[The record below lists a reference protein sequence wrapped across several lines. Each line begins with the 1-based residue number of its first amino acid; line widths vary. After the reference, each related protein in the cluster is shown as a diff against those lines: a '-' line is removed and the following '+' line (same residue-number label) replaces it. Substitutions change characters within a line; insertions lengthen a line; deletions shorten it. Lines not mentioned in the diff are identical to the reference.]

1 MSNISML
8 WRDAKVRAIASQ
20 VLVAGL
26 VLFLLYYLTG
36 NAITNLEKLGIQYGF
51 AFLGN
56 LAGYDISFS
65 LLPFDFTTST
75 HLDALKIG
83 VLNTLLVSAMSIV
96 LATVL
101 GFAFGL
107 MRLSHNVL
115 VAGFASAFIEVERNV
130 PLLLHI
136 LFWFFGVWV
145 ALPNV
150 RQGAEITAFNPLGL
164 DVMYIHNRGINLPSV
179 SFDGKGWLLVLALVL
194 VIVGIALVRRHA
206 KRLKNRTGQEFPTL
220 WVSLGIAVVL
230 PVLIYVLGG
239 VKATWDLPVA
249 GRFNF
254 SGGVEVIGSLFALWI
269 ALSLYAAAFIAENV
283 RAGIL
288 SVNKGQIEAA
298 QALGLRPGKITN
310 KIVVPQAMRVIVPPV
325 TNHYLNLV
333 KNSSLAIAVGYPEV
347 VNVFVGSTLN
357 LTGQS
362 VEVILLTMSVY
373 LVISLTISL
382 FMNIYN
388 RRTALEER

>member
-1 MSNISML
+1 MINISML
-8 WRDAKVRAIASQ
+8 WRDAKVRAISSQ
-20 VLVAGL
+20 VLVAVIVLCLL
-26 VLFLLYYLTG
+26 VYLAG
-36 NAITNLEKLGIQYGF
+36 NAIENLERLGIQYGF

-75 HLDALKIG
+75 HFDALKIG
-83 VLNTLLVSAMSIV
+83 ILNTLLVSAMSIV

-101 GFAFGL
+101 GFMFGL
-107 MRLSHNVL
+107 MRLSGNVL
-115 VAGFASAFIEVERNV
+115 VSSVASAFVEVERNV

-150 RQGAEITAFNPLGL
+150 RQGAEITALNPFGL
-164 DVMYIHNRGINLPSV
+164 DVLYIHNRGVNLPAAD
-179 SFDGKGWLLVLALVL
+179 FGGKGWLLLLALLIAAAAVAGLRAFATRRKALTGRDFPVFKASAAAVLAIFVFTWTAA
-194 VIVGIALVRRHA
+194 GI
-206 KRLKNRTGQEFPTL
+206 EIF
-220 WVSLGIAVVL
+220 
-230 PVLIYVLGG
+230 
-239 VKATWDLPVA
+239 WDLPVA

-288 SVNKGQIEAA
+288 AVNKGQVEAA
-298 QALGLRPGKITN
+298 QALGLKPNRITS
-310 KIVVPQAMRVIVPPV
+310 KIVVPQAMRVIIPPV

-333 KNSSLAIAVGYPEV
+333 KNSSLAIAVGYPEL

-362 VEVILLTMSVY
+362 VEVILLTMGVY
-373 LVISLTISL
+373 LTISLTISL
-382 FMNIYN
+382 LMNIYN
-388 RRTALEER
+388 RRMALKER

>member
-1 MSNISML
+1 MSSISMI
-8 WRDAKVRAIASQ
+8 WRDAKIRAIASQ

-26 VLFLLYYLTG
+26 VLFFFYYLSL
-36 NAITNLEKLGIQYGF
+36 NAIANLQQLGIQYGF
-51 AFLGN
+51 GFLNN

-65 LLPFDFTTST
+65 LLPFDFSTST
-75 HLDALKIG
+75 HFDALKIG
-83 VLNTLLVSAMSIV
+83 ILNTLLVSVMSIV
-96 LATVL
+96 LATIL

-115 VAGFASAFIEVERNV
+115 VSGVASAFIEIERNV

-150 RQGAEITAFNPLGL
+150 RQGADITAINPFGL

-179 SFDGKGWLLVLALVL
+179 DFGGKGWLLFLAAGL
-194 VIVGIALVRRHA
+194 VIAAIAAVRHYA
-206 KRLKNRTGQEFPTL
+206 KRRKMQTGQEFPTL
-220 WVSLGIAVVL
+220 GASIAIAIVL
-230 PVLIYVLGG
+230 PVLIYVSGG
-239 VKATWDLPVA
+239 VHATWDVPVT

-298 QALGLRPGKITN
+298 QALGLKHGKITN
-310 KIVVPQAMRVIVPPV
+310 KIVVPQAMRVIIPPV
-325 TNHYLNLV
+325 TSHYLNLV
-333 KNSSLAIAVGYPEV
+333 KNSSLAIAVGYPEL

-362 VEVILLTMSVY
+362 VEVILLTMAVY
-373 LVISLTISL
+373 LVISLTISFL
-382 FMNIYN
+382 MNIYN

>member
-1 MSNISML
+1 MINISML
-8 WRDAKVRAIASQ
+8 WRDAKVRAISSQ
-20 VLVAGL
+20 VLVAVI
-26 VLFLLYYLTG
+26 VLCLLIYLAG
-36 NAITNLEKLGIQYGF
+36 NAIENLERLGIQYGF

-75 HLDALKIG
+75 HFDALKIG
-83 VLNTLLVSAMSIV
+83 ILNTLLVSAMSIV

-101 GFAFGL
+101 GFMFGL
-107 MRLSHNVL
+107 MRLSSNVL
-115 VAGFASAFIEVERNV
+115 VSSVASAFVEVERNV

-150 RQGAEITAFNPLGL
+150 RRGAEITALNPFGL
-164 DVMYIHNRGINLPSV
+164 DVLYIHNRGVNLPAAD
-179 SFDGKGWLLVLALVL
+179 FGGKGWLLLLALLIAAAAVAGLRAFATRRKALTGRDFPVFKASAAAVLAIFAVTWTAA
-194 VIVGIALVRRHA
+194 GI
-206 KRLKNRTGQEFPTL
+206 EIF
-220 WVSLGIAVVL
+220 WE
-230 PVLIYVLGG
+230 
-239 VKATWDLPVA
+239 LPVA

-288 SVNKGQIEAA
+288 AVNKGQVEAA
-298 QALGLRPGKITN
+298 QALGLKPNRITS
-310 KIVVPQAMRVIVPPV
+310 KIVVPQAMRVIIPPV

-333 KNSSLAIAVGYPEV
+333 KNSSLAIAVGYPEL

-362 VEVILLTMSVY
+362 VEVILLTMGVY
-373 LVISLTISL
+373 LTISLTISL
-382 FMNIYN
+382 LMNIYN
-388 RRTALEER
+388 RRMALKER